1 MSIKQAWCNFCC
13 TEPVFRWTFLEEVYS
28 PPRGGRRR
36 IPTHSICRVYFNP
49 RPPRGGRLLHF
60 IICSFHLVFQ
70 STPSAGR
77 ATNRI
82 INLAG
87 ITIISIHALCGEGDK
102 SRRALSY
109 FVTISIH
116 ALCGEGDPRR
126 CSLQVRGEEISIHAL
141 RGEGDK
147 RVMIRFLPGSS
158 P

>member
-49 RPPRGGRLLHF
+49 RPLRGGRHCPISHFNAYQYFNPRPPRGGRPTALSTSQESQL
-60 IICSFHLVFQ
+60 FQ

-77 ATNRI
+77 AT
-82 INLAG
+82 LDVAHCKCEVKKFQSTPSAG
-87 ITIISIHALCGEGDK
+87 RATTHALVRFD
-102 SRRALSY
+102 RR
-109 FVTISIH
+109 
-116 ALCGEGDPRR
+116 
-126 CSLQVRGEEISIHAL
+126 QISIHAL